1 MLKESDQY
9 KARRNFFANPISKVA
24 IFNILRTAYSYMYIF
39 IYLKYITILNEIS

>member
-24 IFNILRTAYSYMYIF
+24 IFNIFRTAYSYMYIF
-39 IYLKYITILNEIS
+39 IFEIYNNFK